1 MAESDD
7 PPANRER
14 LALLLSQLD
23 SDLALARE
31 SAGTVELDQS
41 SVGRLSRMDA
51 LQQQAIA
58 QAGMQRLAV
67 HRRRIVAAS
76 SPHWTAVKLA
86 RTDAA
91 ASAAVRSK
99 PIGWRAMRRRSS
111 ARSVRRNAERRPEPA
126 ATAAGPHF
134 NPQR

>member
-67 HRRRIVAAS
+67 HRRRIVAALDRCEAG
-76 SPHWTAVKLA
+76 TYGCCCECGGAVEDDRLA
-86 RTDAA
+86 RDATTLFCKECQ
-91 ASAAVRSK
+91 V
-99 PIGWRAMRRRSS
+99 
-111 ARSVRRNAERRPEPA
+111 ERG
-126 ATAAGPHF
+126 TSY
-134 NPQR
+134 